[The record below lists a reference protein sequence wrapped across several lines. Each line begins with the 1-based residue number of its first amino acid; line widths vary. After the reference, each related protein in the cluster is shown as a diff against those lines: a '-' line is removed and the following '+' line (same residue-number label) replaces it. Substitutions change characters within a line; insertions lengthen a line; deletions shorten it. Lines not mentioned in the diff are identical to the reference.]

1 MSQPF
6 IFRKQIYSLIIAVIL
21 LIAGLLFSVHI
32 ALIQVV
38 IFYFLKLLV
47 FTFAPQ
53 IRQKLRYPL
62 LIHTMIFISPY
73 LVPFIFVPYNNVEA
87 NNLHGLILGVVIS
100 SVLLLSNF
108 KHIRQQFS
116 PSNYLLS
123 FGIDRSE
130 FYNSLIS
137 SSISIIGEELFFRYF
152 MISLLSQVVGVYAI
166 FISAVLFTHSHY
178 INRWANVKFNLRS
191 YIYQFIIGVLL
202 GMLFYYKKSIVGCV
216 VSHFIF
222 NLPTNIILLK
232 RFRNT
237 NGEVNYF
244 GDY

>member
-6 IFRKQIYSLIIAVIL
+6 IFRKQIYSLIIAIIS
-21 LIAGLLFSVHI
+21 LIAGLLLSIHI
-32 ALIQVV
+32 AIIQVV
-38 IFYFLKLLV
+38 IFYFYKLLV
-47 FTFAPQ
+47 YTFAPV
-53 IRQKLRYPL
+53 IREKLRYPL

-73 LVPFIFVPYNNVEA
+73 LVPFIFVHYNNIPA
-87 NNLHGLILGVVIS
+87 NNLQGLILGVIIS

-137 SSISIIGEELFFRYF
+137 ISISIIVEELFFRYL
-152 MISLLSQVVGVYAI
+152 MISLLSQAIGVYAI
-166 FISAVLFTHSHY
+166 FISAILFTHSHY

-191 YIYQFIIGVLL
+191 YIYQFVIGILL
-202 GMLFYYKKSIVGCV
+202 GMLFYYQKSIVGCI

-222 NLPTNIILLK
+222 NLPTYIILLK

-237 NGEVNYF
+237 NEEVSYF
-244 GDY
+244 RD